1 MRHLPRAPRINN
13 IPIHPKTGI
22 DLLKAGR
29 DLAMKRFVPT
39 EIKNERVKICQGCEH
54 WNEASNRCR
63 ECGCQMRV
71 KTSLT
76 SSKCPLNKWGP
87 YITKPE

>member
-1 MRHLPRAPRINN
+1 MRRLPRAPKIKGV
-13 IPIHPKTGI
+13 PIHPKTGI
-22 DLLKAGR
+22 DLMKAGR
-29 DLAMKRFVPT
+29 DIAMKRFVP
-39 EIKNERVKICQGCEH
+39 EKIKQERMEICQGCEH
-54 WNEASNRCR
+54 WSKESNRCR

-87 YITKPE
+87 HIPKPE